1 MIIAVA
7 NERLPTELGWSKP
20 KNRLMM
26 DTLQNLVGVMWNITL
41 AQMNEKSS

>member
-1 MIIAVA
+1 MMIDVA

-20 KNRLMM
+20 KNRLTM
-26 DTLQNLVGVMWNITL
+26 DTLQDMVGVMWDITL